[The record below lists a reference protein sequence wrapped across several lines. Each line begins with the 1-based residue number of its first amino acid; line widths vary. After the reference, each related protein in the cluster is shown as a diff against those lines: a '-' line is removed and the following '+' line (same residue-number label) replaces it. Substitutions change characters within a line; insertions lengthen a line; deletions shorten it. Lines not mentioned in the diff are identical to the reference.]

1 MPESSLPFS
10 PHPLPLPTSLKGGDE
25 SFLQVRTRGMARV
38 GVGVGGQGC
47 SEGRE
52 SLGATPWHL
61 PIPLSLAA
69 GSVPL

>member
-38 GVGVGGQGC
+38 GVGVGGAGLL
-47 SEGRE
+47 GRE
-52 SLGATPWHL
+52 RVSGCPHPGTFLFL
-61 PIPLSLAA
+61 
-69 GSVPL
+69 